1 MKPTSLIFDCDPG
14 DDDAVALLMAH
25 ASPEKIKLLGIT
37 TSSGNV
43 SVEKTFKNARDVCA
57 LAGRGDVKVYKG
69 SDRPLKKDPFHVEFF
84 HGESGIGG
92 YEFTPSQAPKES
104 KSAIDFIVET
114 ILTYPEKITLAV
126 TGPITN
132 IALAYLKEPR
142 IKDNIEKIVIMSGAR
157 REKGNITPVAEF
169 NAWVD
174 PHGLQEVLDTFTNV
188 VMVSLDISHQ
198 VIIRQEALDKYKA
211 IDSEVGTAVWSIVGH
226 SLKQDMELCELPG
239 RAINDAC
246 VTAYILHPEYFSG
259 RNCRVDVECESP
271 LTIGQTVVNWHEFH
285 NKNHQPNCLFLD
297 QVQSDKT
304 LRLIW
309 DKIASYRDRDRAQ
322 MV

>member
-1 MKPTSLIFDCDPG
+1 M
-14 DDDAVALLMAH
+14 
-25 ASPEKIKLLGIT
+25 SPLRKH
-37 TSSGNV
+37 S
-43 SVEKTFKNARDVCA
+43 KTARDVCA
-57 LAGRGDVKVYKG
+57 LAGREDVKVYKG

-92 YEFTPSQAPKES
+92 YEFKASQTPEES
-104 KSAIDFIVET
+104 KNAIDFIIET
-114 ILTYPEKITLAV
+114 ILNHPEKVTLAV

-132 IALAYLKEPR
+132 IAMAYQKEPR
-142 IKDNIEKIVIMSGAR
+142 IKDNIEQIVIMSGAR

-174 PHGLQEVLDTFTNV
+174 PHALQVILDNFTNV

-198 VIIRQEALDKYKA
+198 VIITPEALDKYKTMG
-211 IDSEVGTAVWSIVGH
+211 SEVAHAVWSIVGH

-246 VTAYILHPEYFSG
+246 VTAYLLHPEYFSG

-271 LTIGQTVVNWHEFH
+271 LTIGQTVINWHDFH
-285 NKNHQPNCLFLD
+285 NKNHQPNCLFLNE
-297 QVQSDKT
+297 VQSDKT
-304 LRLIW
+304 LNLIW
-309 DKIASYRDRDRAQ
+309 DKIASYGDLDKAQ
-322 MV
+322 GL